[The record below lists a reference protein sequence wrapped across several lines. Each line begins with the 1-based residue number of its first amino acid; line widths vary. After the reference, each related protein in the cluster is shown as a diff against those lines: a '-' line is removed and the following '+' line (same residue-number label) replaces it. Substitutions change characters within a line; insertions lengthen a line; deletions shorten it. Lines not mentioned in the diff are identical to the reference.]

1 MRVSAKQLPKET
13 VRDLLGISRAL
24 YVVRDNQGA
33 PPAELDRIREVGAW
47 LVDALELSRTAP
59 DTLGHRAAW
68 SKAERATTVLTELLL
83 VHDESTKRLVGAWAE
98 RLRARSR

>member
-1 MRVSAKQLPKET
+1 MSTKQLPRDT
-13 VRDLLGISRAL
+13 VRDLLGIARAL

-33 PPAELDRIREVGAW
+33 EQPELDRIREVSAW

-68 SKAERATTVLTELLL
+68 SKAERATATLTELLL
-83 VHDESTKRLVGAWAE
+83 THDESTKRLVGAQAE
-98 RLRARSR
+98 RLRKQAR

>member
-1 MRVSAKQLPKET
+1 MSPKPLPRDT
-13 VRDLLGISRAL
+13 VRDLLGIARAL

-33 PPAELDRIREVGAW
+33 LPAELDRIREVSAW

-68 SKAERATTVLTELLL
+68 AKAERATSVLTELLL
-83 VHDESTKRLVGAWAE
+83 AHDESTKRLVGAWAE
-98 RLRARSR
+98 RPSRCGWS

>member
-1 MRVSAKQLPKET
+1 VSTKQLPRDT
-13 VRDLLGISRAL
+13 VRDLLGIARAL

-33 PPAELDRIREVGAW
+33 EQPELDRIREVSAW

-68 SKAERATTVLTELLL
+68 SKAERATATLTELLL
-83 VHDESTKRLVGAWAE
+83 THDESTKRLVGAQAE
-98 RLRARSR
+98 RLRKQAR

>member
-1 MRVSAKQLPKET
+1 MSTKQLPRDT
-13 VRDLLGISRAL
+13 VRDLLGIARAL

-33 PPAELDRIREVGAW
+33 PHSELDRIREVSAW
-47 LVDALELSRTAP
+47 LIDALELSRTAP

-68 SKAERATTVLTELLL
+68 AKAERATSALTELLL

-98 RLRARSR
+98 RMRARAR

>member
-1 MRVSAKQLPKET
+1 MSTKQLPRET
-13 VRDLLGISRAL
+13 VRDLLGIARAL
-24 YVVRDNQGA
+24 YVVRDNQA
-33 PPAELDRIREVGAW
+33 AQPSELDRIREVSAW

-68 SKAERATTVLTELLL
+68 SKAERATSKLTELLL

-98 RLRARSR
+98 RLSARAR

>member
-1 MRVSAKQLPKET
+1 MSTKQLPRDT
-13 VRDLLGISRAL
+13 VRDLLGIARAL

-33 PPAELDRIREVGAW
+33 EQPELDRIREVSAW

-68 SKAERATTVLTELLL
+68 SKAERATATLTEILLT
-83 VHDESTKRLVGAWAE
+83 HDEPTKRLVGAQAE
-98 RLRARSR
+98 RLRKQAR

>member
-1 MRVSAKQLPKET
+1 MSTKQLPRDT
-13 VRDLLGISRAL
+13 VRDLLGIARAL

-33 PPAELDRIREVGAW
+33 EQPELDRIREVSAW

-68 SKAERATTVLTELLL
+68 SKAERATTTLTELLL
-83 VHDESTKRLVGAWAE
+83 AHDESTKRLVGAQAE
-98 RLRARSR
+98 RLRKQAR

>member
-1 MRVSAKQLPKET
+1 MSTKQLPRDT

-33 PPAELDRIREVGAW
+33 EPGELDRIREVSAW
-47 LVDALELSRTAP
+47 LIDALELSRTAP

-83 VHDESTKRLVGAWAE
+83 THDEPTKRLVGAWAE
-98 RLRARSR
+98 RLSARAR